1 MPTSQR
7 SLRVMRVELSD
18 SGQRIV
24 GIKFPVS
31 DEAIARL
38 MAGMDDVAKA
48 RQATS
53 SDSTSFVDEPYAP
66 IDEKARTFA
75 TTERKTM
82 LSFFSAATSKSG
94 GSGGSGGSGSG
105 KRKSTHVTPKSASSG
120 SDKKQK
126 SNSKNKKKEASL
138 TAFFGKKKSF

>member
-31 DEAIARL
+31 EEAIARL
-38 MAGMDDVAKA
+38 MQGMDEVAKA
-48 RQATS
+48 RQASS

-82 LSFFSAATSKSG
+82 LSFFSAATGKSS
-94 GSGGSGGSGSG
+94 GSSGSGSG
-105 KRKSTHVTPKSASSG
+105 KRKSTHVTPKAASG
-120 SDKKQK
+120 VDKKQK

-138 TAFFGKKKSF
+138 TSFFGKKNSF

>member
-1 MPTSQR
+1 MQFMPTSQR

-31 DEAIARL
+31 EEAIARL
-38 MAGMDDVAKA
+38 MQGMDEVAKA
-48 RQATS
+48 RQASS

-82 LSFFSAATSKSG
+82 LSFFSAATSKSS
-94 GSGGSGGSGSG
+94 GSTGSGSG
-105 KRKSTHVTPKSASSG
+105 KRKSTHVTPKAVSSL
-120 SDKKQK
+120 DKKQK
-126 SNSKNKKKEASL
+126 SNSMNKKKEASL
-138 TAFFGKKKSF
+138 TSFFGKKKSF

>member
-1 MPTSQR
+1 
-7 SLRVMRVELSD
+7 MRVELSD

-31 DEAIARL
+31 EEAIARL
-38 MAGMDDVAKA
+38 MTGMDEVAKA
-48 RQATS
+48 RQASS
-53 SDSTSFVDEPYAP
+53 SDSISFVDEPYVP

-94 GSGGSGGSGSG
+94 GNSGSGSG
-105 KRKSTHVTPKSASSG
+105 KRKSTPKAASSG

-126 SNSKNKKKEASL
+126 SNSMNKKKEASL
-138 TAFFGKKKSF
+138 TSFFGKKKSF

>member
-1 MPTSQR
+1 VQFMPTSQR

-31 DEAIARL
+31 EEAIARL
-38 MAGMDDVAKA
+38 MQGMDEVAKA
-48 RQATS
+48 RQASS

-82 LSFFSAATSKSG
+82 LSFFSAATSKSS
-94 GSGGSGGSGSG
+94 GSTGSGSG
-105 KRKSTHVTPKSASSG
+105 KRKSTHVTPKAAS

-126 SNSKNKKKEASL
+126 SNSMNKKKEASL
-138 TAFFGKKKSF
+138 TSFFGKKKSF

>member
-1 MPTSQR
+1 MQFMPTSQR

-31 DEAIARL
+31 EEAIARL
-38 MAGMDDVAKA
+38 MAGMDEVAKA

-82 LSFFSAATSKSG
+82 LSFFSAATSKSS
-94 GSGGSGGSGSG
+94 GSSANGSG
-105 KRKSTHVTPKSASSG
+105 KRKSTHVTPKAASSG

-126 SNSKNKKKEASL
+126 SNSMNKKKEASL
-138 TAFFGKKKSF
+138 TSFFGKKKSF